1 MKYKIFSIIS
11 TVVVFFVSCTKESSF
26 EQDDPVPSIT
36 DTSVVAVDTI
46 PSPDNG
52 GLLKRLVVWQDS
64 YNDSVVYKFRYTA
77 DGKLEEAYGV
87 VEGKNERNDLYS
99 ILQQFHRND
108 KGLVD
113 RTRIQT
119 YFLDASGTPQV
130 HWDVIYNI
138 YFDETAS
145 KYKYALTTGIGES
158 EPVTD
163 SLAYQYDS
171 DNHLSTVSIYHLNVN
186 DVAHPGDQY
195 EYFYNAQGNTTLQ
208 KASIV
213 RNNTD
218 REDWFIDKFTY
229 DDMINPMNFGEEMLL
244 TGGLIYSPPPSV
256 NNFTSNINTINPDE
270 SFTVQ
275 YTYNSHNK
283 PVTAIWKYND
293 GEVNRFKY
301 YYLK

>member
-64 YNDSVVYKFRYTA
+64 YNDSVVYKFKYTA
-77 DGKLEEAYGV
+77 DGKLEETYGV
-87 VEGKNERNDLYS
+87 VEGKNERDDLYS
-99 ILQQFHRND
+99 ILERFHRND

-113 RTRIQT
+113 KIEIQS
-119 YFLDASGTPQV
+119 YLLDASGAPGS
-130 HWDVIYNI
+130 HWDVEYNI
-138 YFDETAS
+138 HFDETTL
-145 KYKYALTTGIGES
+145 KYKYALGIGIGEF
-158 EPVTD
+158 EPITD
-163 SLAYQYDS
+163 SIAYQYNS

-195 EYFYNAQGNTTLQ
+195 EYFYNAQGNITVQ
-208 KASIV
+208 KATIA
-213 RNNTD
+213 RNDTE
-218 REDWFIDKFTY
+218 REDWFINKFTY
-229 DDMINPMNFGEEMLL
+229 DDKINPMNFGEEMLL
-244 TGGLIYSPPPSV
+244 VGDVIFAALPTV
-256 NNFTSNINTINPDE
+256 NNLTSHNDAVNSEN

-283 PVTAIWKYND
+283 PVTAIWKYSD